1 MIMKKRTKI
10 ILLVPGILIVFGVL
24 LIAVFGANI
33 LLHNYQ
39 RNQTIEEEPMPE
51 NLNSFLILERIQG
64 DFDFQGRVKEISG
77 SDLSIRGFN
86 IETEEPLF
94 LVVSVKEAEIISLYI
109 LPEGDAKEE
118 IAGSLL
124 TLEEKEE
131 YNISEKQVGFDKI
144 KLEDNLCIFLNVKP
158 DHTIE
163 EMVVW
168 ASPADL
174 IEDLKQA
181 AE

>member
-64 DFDFQGRVKEISG
+64 DFDFQGRVK
-77 SDLSIRGFN
+77 
-86 IETEEPLF
+86 
-94 LVVSVKEAEIISLYI
+94 
-109 LPEGDAKEE
+109 
-118 IAGSLL
+118 
-124 TLEEKEE
+124 
-131 YNISEKQVGFDKI
+131 
-144 KLEDNLCIFLNVKP
+144 
-158 DHTIE
+158 
-163 EMVVW
+163 
-168 ASPADL
+168 
-174 IEDLKQA
+174 
-181 AE
+181 

>member
-1 MIMKKRTKI
+1 MIVVKKRTKI
-10 ILLVPGILIVFGVL
+10 ILLIPGSIIVFIVL
-24 LIAVFGANI
+24 VIVVFGANI

-51 NLNSFLILERIQG
+51 NLNSFLISERIQG

-86 IETEEPLF
+86 IETEKPLF
-94 LVVSVKEAEIISLYI
+94 LVVPISQETEIISLHI
-109 LPEGDAKEE
+109 LAEGAAEE
-118 IAGSLL
+118 KIAGNVT
-124 TLEEKEE
+124 TLEGKE
-131 YNISEKQVGFDKI
+131 YNIGEKQVGFDKI
-144 KLEDNLCIFLNVKP
+144 ELEDNLCIFLKVKP

-168 ASPADL
+168 ASPTDL
-174 IEDLKQA
+174 IEDLK
-181 AE
+181 

>member
-10 ILLVPGILIVFGVL
+10 ILLIPGILIVFGVL
-24 LIAVFGANI
+24 VIFVFGINI
-33 LLHNYQ
+33 LVHQYQKYQ

-77 SDLSIRGFN
+77 SDLIIRGFN

-94 LVVSVKEAEIISLYI
+94 LVVPVSQETEIISLHI
-109 LPEGDAKEE
+109 LTEGAAEEE
-118 IAGSLL
+118 IAGSVT
-124 TLEEKEE
+124 TLEGKE
-131 YNISEKQVGFDKI
+131 YNIGEKQVGFDKI
-144 KLEDNLCIFLNVKP
+144 ELEDNLCIFLKVKP

-163 EMVVW
+163 EMVAW

-174 IEDLKQA
+174 IEDLK
-181 AE
+181 